1 MPVPYFNPQ
10 QFRLQEL
17 PVILISTVVVNG
29 RIGATPILVNITC
42 VLPSKMD
49 ASKNMDSVTLK
60 VSYNFGVYTIE
71 HANPVLVGL
80 WMISYS

>member
-10 QFRLQEL
+10 QYHLQEL
-17 PVILISTVVVNG
+17 PVILISTVMVNG
-29 RIGATPILVNITC
+29 RIGATPILVNITR

-60 VSYNFGVYTIE
+60 VS
-71 HANPVLVGL
+71 
-80 WMISYS
+80 

>member
-1 MPVPYFNPQ
+1 MMF
-10 QFRLQEL
+10 L
-17 PVILISTVVVNG
+17 LIITIN
-29 RIGATPILVNITC
+29 IGLSRNLRNHKFLVTTAICLTILVNITR

-49 ASKNMDSVTLK
+49 ASKNMDSETLK